1 MKFLYS
7 LSFLLGADNWK
18 IEPTPQ
24 EVTGSLEGFAR
35 DNTIILDLGCGDGY
49 HSLTLAKDGW
59 NVIGVDY
66 VPLAVRRARRAARKA
81 GLAQQADFMVGDVC
95 QLGVLALPAVDFAYD
110 IGCFHLLDTQ
120 QAEAY
125 MRGLADVMKSGGL
138 FLLKA
143 FTPRP
148 QGKKTVGYESEEI
161 GQLFSP
167 FFTVEKTSN
176 RSYWRFPARWYWMM
190 RK

>member
-35 DNTIILDLGCGDGY
+35 DNTTILDLGCGDGY

-66 VPLAVRRARRAARKA
+66 VPLAVRRACRAAQKA
-81 GLAQQADFMVGDVC
+81 GLPSKRFHCGRTYASG
-95 QLGVLALPAVDFAYD
+95 ALSACRRSIFAYD

-120 QAEAY
+120 QEEEY
-125 MRGLADVMKSGGL
+125 IRGLANVMKSGGL

-161 GQLFSP
+161 GQLFSS

-176 RSYWRFPARWYWMM
+176 RSYWRFPARWYWMR